1 MKYRYVFSFALGVGP
16 VPSLLLP
23 EIFPNRIRAKAMA
36 VAMCVHWVSYP
47 QYRLNKRLMFT
58 RLQLLPSFLF
68 VAFYGLN
75 INGFFSDVSI
85 FFQGF
90 YCSFV

>member
-36 VAMCVHWVSYP
+36 VCMCVHWVSYP
-47 QYRLNKRLMFT
+47 QFRLNKRWLFT
-58 RLQLLPSFLF
+58 RFQFLQRFLF
-68 VAFYGLN
+68 VAFSGLN
-75 INGFFSDVSI
+75 INGLFSEVSN

-90 YCSFV
+90 YCCFV